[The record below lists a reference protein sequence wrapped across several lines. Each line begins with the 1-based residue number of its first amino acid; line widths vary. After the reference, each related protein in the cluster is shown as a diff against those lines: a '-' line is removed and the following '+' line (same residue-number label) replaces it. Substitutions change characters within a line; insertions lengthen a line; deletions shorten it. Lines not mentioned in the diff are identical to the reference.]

1 MGTFNIFLGSAVRS
15 IGDITLMRKAG
26 RQIARVRLRTIKNP
40 RTEAQ
45 ATQRNFVAP
54 VIRFFGEVHTV
65 LRGSFQGMSAE
76 ESYNAFQRVNINLA
90 KSNGWFL
97 LKGTSWYPMPYQLS
111 RGTIMPVTY
120 TLDTTSDDHA
130 LAIALAGSAEDL
142 GTIGRLSARFIS
154 AGYQRGDIVTILLA
168 RRLDDGSFA
177 PQSVQF
183 ALNAQSTQ
191 PLSGLLPAGVGYD
204 NDATTVYL
212 HADGDSIAAGAV
224 IIARRVG
231 KRWLRSTQYLAVD
244 TDILSHLTSETSRDD
259 AIASYMAGGSDEGG
273 GVYPGGDGVAY
284 NVTAYD
290 GRALLFYGGAFD
302 AQIETISA
310 LKYIKVRPTNVD
322 NYYYILK
329 DDDYPIGTS
338 SNTAATPATWRRLNV
353 HASGDVLTNYIPLTQ
368 GNRMYEWLLSIGVL
382 PSNI

>member
-1 MGTFNIFLGSAVRS
+1 MSTFNIFLGSAVRS
-15 IGDITLMRKAG
+15 IGDVTLMRKAG
-26 RQIARVRLRTIKNP
+26 RQVARVRLRTIKNP

-120 TLDTTSDDHA
+120 TLDTTTDDHA
-130 LAIALAGSAEDL
+130 LAVTLAGTADNIT
-142 GTIGRLSARFIS
+142 TIGQLSARFIS
-154 AGYQRGDIVTILLA
+154 AGYQRGDVVTIILA

-191 PLSGLLPAGVGYD
+191 PLSGLLPADVSID
-204 NDATTVYL
+204 NNTTTVYL
-212 HADGDSIAAGAV
+212 LADGDSLAAGAV
-224 IIARRVG
+224 IVARRQG

-244 TDILSHLTSETSRDD
+244 ADILTQLTSETSRDD
-259 AIASYMAGGSDEGG
+259 AIASYMAGGSEEGG
-273 GVYPGGDGVAY
+273 SVYPGGDGVAY

-329 DDDYPIGTS
+329 DDDLPIGTS
-338 SNTAATPATWRRLNV
+338 SNTSSNPATWRKLNV
-353 HASGDVLTNYIPLTQ
+353 HAAEQTLTNYIPLVE
-368 GNRMYEWLLSIGVL
+368 GNRMYQWLLSIGVL